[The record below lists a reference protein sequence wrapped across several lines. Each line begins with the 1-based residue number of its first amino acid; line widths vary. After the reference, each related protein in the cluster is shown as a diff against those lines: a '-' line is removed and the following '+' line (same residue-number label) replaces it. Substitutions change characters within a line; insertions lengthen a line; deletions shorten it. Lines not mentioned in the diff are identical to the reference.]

1 MRHILHYIYFI
12 VLIGIAT
19 SCSSNRKIVRV
30 DDIQAFT
37 AHCNIKINESNHST
51 RINGSL
57 RFRKDDVIQ
66 ILFTPI
72 FGMEAARLE
81 ISPDN
86 VFLIDRMNKQFIR
99 ASYGEIRSVSGIELS
114 YKKIQKLFLRCLTL
128 SNEEMLSEQH
138 VTLPINNHLEL
149 ELSLTDFNKRNEW
162 AGHSTVS
169 DKYREIELSE
179 LTKLWKQYQ

>member
-1 MRHILHYIYFI
+1 MRHFLHYIYFI
-12 VLIGIAT
+12 VVIGIAT
-19 SCSSNRKIVRV
+19 SCSSNRNIVRV
-30 DDIQAFT
+30 DNIQAFT
-37 AHCNIKINESNHST
+37 ARCNIRINESNHST
-51 RINGSL
+51 SISGSL

-81 ISPDN
+81 ISPDD

-99 ASYGEIRSVSGIELS
+99 ASYGEIRAMSGMNLN

-149 ELSLTDFNKRNEW
+149 DLSLTNFAERNDW
-162 AGHSTVS
+162 TGHSTVS
-169 DKYREIELSE
+169 DKYREIEISE
-179 LTKLWKQYQ
+179 LTKLLPQHQ